1 MKKFF
6 SFLIVLILVLGS
18 PAYLNSAEILQIND
32 SKTVIIGD
40 QNRNLSINLVCS
52 NVNLENEVAA
62 LDLLRLKFPRGTKVK
77 IKPIGFKDDNLLA
90 KIYKLNENIEMNQL
104 LYTNNLS
111 DQLCDN

>member
-1 MKKFF
+1 MIIGK
-6 SFLIVLILVLGS
+6 

-40 QNRNLSINLVCS
+40 QNRNLSINLACS
-52 NVNLENEVAA
+52 NVDLEDEITA
-62 LDLLRLKFPRGTKVK
+62 LELLRIKFPRGTKVK
-77 IKPIGFKDDNLLA
+77 IKPLGFKDNNLLA

-111 DQLCDN
+111 DQVCDNWFN

>member
-6 SFLIVLILVLGS
+6 NLIIFLILIFGKPV
-18 PAYLNSAEILQIND
+18 YLNSAEILQIND

-52 NVNLENEVAA
+52 NVNLEDEIAA
-62 LDLLRLKFPRGTKVK
+62 LELLRIKFPRGTKVK
-77 IKPIGFKDDNLLA
+77 IKPLGFKDNNLLA
-90 KIYKLNENIEMNQL
+90 EIYKLNDNIEMNQL

-111 DQLCDN
+111 NQVCDN